1 MRFAIISDIHSNLE
15 ALNKALAIIDSRS
28 IDSIVCLGDIVGY
41 GANPNECVEI
51 VAKRCST
58 ILLGNHDAAALDQSV
73 AKSFTTYA
81 RLSAE
86 WTSENLLPAHK
97 DFLKSLPLTELKEG
111 AFLVHASPFEP
122 SEWYYIISL
131 ADARNA
137 FGYFA
142 EQICFVGHSH
152 LPGVFGEMSMRQQV
166 QRGERFIANVGSVG
180 QPRDGNPNLSF
191 GIFDTERWTYENV
204 RASYD
209 IKTASEKI
217 VSAGLPQALAD
228 RLWSGV

>member
-1 MRFAIISDIHSNLE
+1 MRIAIISDIHSNLE
-15 ALNKALAIIDSRS
+15 ALNVALSIIDTRS
-28 IDSIVCLGDIVGY
+28 VDSIVCLGDIVGY
-41 GANPNECVEI
+41 GADPNECVEI
-51 VAKRCST
+51 VRKRCGT
-58 ILLGNHDAAALDQSV
+58 ILLGNHDAAALDHAV
-73 AKSFTTYA
+73 AQNFSTYA

-86 WTSENLLPAHK
+86 WTSKNLLPAHK
-97 DFLKSLPLTELKEG
+97 DFLKSLPLTESKEG
-111 AFLVHASPFEP
+111 AFLVHASPVEP

-137 FGYFA
+137 FGYLS

-152 LPGVFGEMSMRQQV
+152 LPGVFGETSMRQHV
-166 QRGERFIANVGSVG
+166 QRGERFIVNVGSVG

-191 GIFDTERWTYENV
+191 GIFDTDRWTYENI

-209 IKTASEKI
+209 VKTASGKI
-217 VSAGLPQALAD
+217 VNAGLPQALAN